1 MEKVMNSYECLL
13 IADLSNGEDA
23 AKETVAKFTGLIADN
38 GEILNVAE
46 WGKRRL
52 AYLINDMSEGYYTI
66 VTFKSAPDFIAELD
80 RLLNID
86 EAVMRK
92 MIIRLEHEPV
102 FKTEEAEPAVEETAA
117 PAAEAVE
124 PAADAE

>member
-13 IADLSNGEDA
+13 VADLSNGEEA
-23 AKETVAKFTGLIADN
+23 AKETVAKFTGLIAEN
-38 GEILNVAE
+38 GDILNVAE

-86 EAVMRK
+86 EAIMRK

-102 FKTEEAEPAVEETAA
+102 FKTEEAVVVEETVEA
-117 PAAEAVE
+117 PAEVAE